1 MTSAKTRPAAV
12 SVRRKPT
19 QKRAKERVEKI
30 LTTASEMI
38 SETGSDAVRMTEL
51 AARAG
56 VPIGSLYQ
64 YFPDKGAILRTLAV
78 RFMETTREM
87 LVALVDDI
95 KTAENALIN
104 VDFAIEGYYATILN
118 EPVIRDVWSGTQSDK
133 VLQALDIEDSREN
146 GRIFYEGL
154 KKFVDPAEHTRFK
167 ASCFLI
173 MQMAGASTR
182 LAIAVEKEEG
192 DLLMVEF
199 RRIVRDELVS
209 FIARGPM
216 AGS

>member
-1 MTSAKTRPAAV
+1 MTSVKATRAAV
-12 SVRRKPT
+12 SARRKPT

-30 LTTASEMI
+30 LATASEMI

-51 AARAG
+51 AARAS

-64 YFPDKGAILRTLAV
+64 YFPDKAAILRTLAV

-95 KTAENALIN
+95 KTAENALAN
-104 VDFAIEGYYATILN
+104 VDFAIDGYYATILN

-154 KKFVDPAEHTRFK
+154 KRFVDPSEHTRFE
-167 ASCFLI
+167 AACFLI
-173 MQMAGASTR
+173 MQMAGAATR

-192 DLLMVEF
+192 DLLMTEF
-199 RRIVRDELVS
+199 RRLVQTELEA
-209 FIARGPM
+209 FMARGPK
-216 AGS
+216 GKD

>member
-1 MTSAKTRPAAV
+1 MTTTKAPPAAV
-12 SVRRKPT
+12 SARRKPT

-30 LTTASEMI
+30 LATASEMI

-78 RFMETTREM
+78 RFMEATQEM
-87 LVALVDDI
+87 LAALVDDI
-95 KTAENALIN
+95 KTADDALVN
-104 VDFAIEGYYATILN
+104 VDFAIDGYYATVLN

-154 KKFVDPAEHTRFK
+154 KRFVDPAEHTRFE

-173 MQMAGASTR
+173 MQMAGAATR

-209 FIARGPM
+209 FIARGPT
-216 AGS
+216 AAS

>member
-1 MTSAKTRPAAV
+1 MTSVKAARATV
-12 SVRRKPT
+12 SARRKPT

-30 LTTASEMI
+30 LTTAGEMI

-64 YFPDKGAILRTLAV
+64 YFPDMAAILRTLAV

-95 KTAENALIN
+95 KTAEDALAN
-104 VDFAIEGYYATILN
+104 VDFAVEGYYATIQN
-118 EPVIRDVWSGTQSDK
+118 EPIIRDVWSGTQSDK

-146 GRIFYEGL
+146 GEIFYEGL
-154 KKFVDPAEHTRFK
+154 KRFVDPAEHVRFR
-167 ASCFLI
+167 AACFLI
-173 MQMAGASTR
+173 MQMTGAATR
-182 LAIAVEKEEG
+182 LAIAVDREEG
-192 DLLMVEF
+192 DLLMTEF
-199 RRIVRDELVS
+199 RRLVRRELTG
-209 FIARGPM
+209 FFD
-216 AGS
+216 

>member
-1 MTSAKTRPAAV
+1 MTSAKASPAAV

-64 YFPDKGAILRTLAV
+64 YFPDKASILRTLAV
-78 RFMETTREM
+78 RFMEATQEM
-87 LVALVDDI
+87 LAALVADI
-95 KTAENALIN
+95 KSREDALTN
-104 VDFAIEGYYATILN
+104 VDFAIEGYYATFLD

-146 GRIFYEGL
+146 GRIFFEGL
-154 KKFVDPAEHTRFK
+154 KRFVDPVEHIRFE
-167 ASCFLI
+167 AACFLI
-173 MQMAGASTR
+173 MQMAGAATR
-182 LAIAVEKEEG
+182 LAIAVDRKEG
-192 DLLMVEF
+192 DLLMTEF
-199 RRIVRDELVS
+199 RRLVQRELTG
-209 FIARGPM
+209 FFD
-216 AGS
+216 

>member
-1 MTSAKTRPAAV
+1 MTSAKASPAAV

-64 YFPDKGAILRTLAV
+64 YFPDKASILRTLAV
-78 RFMETTREM
+78 RFMEATQEM
-87 LVALVDDI
+87 LAALVADI
-95 KTAENALIN
+95 KSREDALTN
-104 VDFAIEGYYATILN
+104 VDFAIEGYYATFLD

-146 GRIFYEGL
+146 GRIFFEGL
-154 KKFVDPAEHTRFK
+154 KRFVDPAEHIRFE
-167 ASCFLI
+167 AACFLI
-173 MQMAGASTR
+173 MQMAGAATR
-182 LAIAVEKEEG
+182 LAIAVDRKEG
-192 DLLMVEF
+192 DLLMTEF
-199 RRIVRDELVS
+199 RRLVQRELTG
-209 FIARGPM
+209 FFD
-216 AGS
+216 